1 MLFET
6 FRTTEKNTLFTMAAY
21 CGNSDLEQASKSIQ
35 VIFRVDR
42 RLDETLAATDSTKI
56 RDLINNYFQLA
67 KTKEIEKI
75 EEFLDATFTKFGESP
90 PYDRRDFERALMLE
104 QLQFASLSDYDFKI
118 ENLKIEVMGEFAIA
132 TFVIQVTGMI
142 VDDYS
147 FRGTAINNKTRA
159 TVVLLKDNAGRWKMV
174 HQHLSKLAG

>member
-1 MLFET
+1 M
-6 FRTTEKNTLFTMAAY
+6 
-21 CGNSDLEQASKSIQ
+21 
-35 VIFRVDR
+35 
-42 RLDETLAATDSTKI
+42 AATDSARI
-56 RDLINNYFQLA
+56 RDIIYNYFELA

-75 EEFLDATFTKFGESP
+75 EDFIDPIFTKFGDSP

-118 ENLKIEVMGEFAIA
+118 EDLKTEVINDVAIT

-147 FRGTAINNKTRA
+147 FRGTAIDNKARA
-159 TVVLLKDNAGRWKMV
+159 TVVLRKDKSGLWKMV

>member
-1 MLFET
+1 MNLLT
-6 FRTTEKNTLFTMAAY
+6 
-21 CGNSDLEQASKSIQ
+21 
-35 VIFRVDR
+35 
-42 RLDETLAATDSTKI
+42 ATDSAKI
-56 RDLINNYFQLA
+56 RDIIYNYFELA

-75 EEFLDATFTKFGESP
+75 EEFIDPSFTKFGDSP

-118 ENLKIEVMGEFAIA
+118 EDLKTEVMGDAAVA

-147 FRGTAINNKTRA
+147 FRGTAIDNKARA
-159 TVVLLKDNAGRWKMV
+159 TIVLRKDKNGRWKMV
-174 HQHLSKLAG
+174 HQHLSKLG

>member
-1 MLFET
+1 
-6 FRTTEKNTLFTMAAY
+6 
-21 CGNSDLEQASKSIQ
+21 
-35 VIFRVDR
+35 
-42 RLDETLAATDSTKI
+42 LAATDSAKI
-56 RDLINNYFQLA
+56 RDLIYNYFQLA

-75 EEFLDATFTKFGESP
+75 EEFLDTSFTKFGDSP

-118 ENLKIEVMGEFAIA
+118 EDLKMEVMGDAAVA

-147 FRGTAINNKTRA
+147 FRGTAIDNKART
-159 TVVLLKDNAGRWKMV
+159 TVVLHKDKNGQWKMI
-174 HQHLSKLAG
+174 HQHLSKLVG

>member
-1 MLFET
+1 M
-6 FRTTEKNTLFTMAAY
+6 
-21 CGNSDLEQASKSIQ
+21 
-35 VIFRVDR
+35 
-42 RLDETLAATDSTKI
+42 ATDSAKI
-56 RDLINNYFQLA
+56 RDIIYNYFQLA

-75 EEFLDATFTKFGESP
+75 EEFIDPEFTKFGDSP

-118 ENLKIEVMGEFAIA
+118 EGLKTEVIGDAAVA

-147 FRGTAINNKTRA
+147 FRGTTIDNKARA
-159 TVVLLKDNAGRWKMV
+159 TVVLRKDKNGRWKMV

>member
-1 MLFET
+1 M
-6 FRTTEKNTLFTMAAY
+6 
-21 CGNSDLEQASKSIQ
+21 
-35 VIFRVDR
+35 V
-42 RLDETLAATDSTKI
+42 ATDSAKI
-56 RDLINNYFQLA
+56 RDIIFNYFQLA

-75 EEFLDATFTKFGESP
+75 EEFVDPSFTKFGDSP

-118 ENLKIEVMGEFAIA
+118 EDLKTEVMGDAAIA

-147 FRGTAINNKTRA
+147 FRGTTIDNKARA
-159 TVVLLKDNAGRWKMV
+159 TVVLRKDKSGQWKMV
-174 HQHLSKLAG
+174 HQHLSKLG

>member
-1 MLFET
+1 LVT
-6 FRTTEKNTLFTMAAY
+6 
-21 CGNSDLEQASKSIQ
+21 
-35 VIFRVDR
+35 
-42 RLDETLAATDSTKI
+42 TDSAKI
-56 RDLINNYFQLA
+56 RDIIYNYFELA

-75 EEFLDATFTKFGESP
+75 EEFIDSSFTKFGDSP

-118 ENLKIEVMGEFAIA
+118 EDLKIEVMGDAAVA

-147 FRGTAINNKTRA
+147 FRGTAIDNKARA
-159 TVVLLKDNAGRWKMV
+159 TVVLRKDKTGLWKMV